1 MTTYARRHTIEA
13 IVNPRKRYTFFIDDD
28 IAVGLKAL
36 KERDGISESE
46 AIRRATAEFLVA
58 RRIVVGTKAERKRAV
73 TRKRP

>member
-1 MTTYARRHTIEA
+1 LNVT
-13 IVNPRKRYTFFIDDD
+13 PRKRYTFFIDDE

-46 AIRRATAEFLVA
+46 AVRRAIAEFLAA
-58 RRIVVGTKAERKRAV
+58 RRINVGTKAERKRAP

>member
-1 MTTYARRHTIEA
+1 MS
-13 IVNPRKRYTFFIDDD
+13 PRKRYTFFIDDE

-46 AIRRATAEFLVA
+46 AVRRAIAEFLA
-58 RRIVVGTKAERKRAV
+58 TRRIIVGTKAERKRAP